1 MSKRPAQHVI
11 DPIQATSTYELVVDQ
26 VRRAIHLG
34 RFLPGDK
41 LPPERE
47 LARQLGVS
55 RTTVREAVRV
65 LEDEGLVE
73 SRRGATGGLVVL
85 KPGWTDQALRKTVRE
100 HLNAI
105 REVFDYRTA
114 VECAASGLAA
124 ERRTKADVAMLHRIL
139 TEMGG
144 LVETEQARGRIEN
157 VPQFGAADAAF
168 HLGIARAARNAYL
181 LQAVEDARAAMFLP
195 VGAVFQRLVDNAN
208 DFHEAIFTA
217 IEAQMP
223 RAAEE
228 AMRAHIAASR
238 QSVEEFLK

>member
-1 MSKRPAQHVI
+1 MTTAQYII
-11 DPIQATSTYELVVDQ
+11 DPIHTASTYELVVDQ
-26 VRRAIHLG
+26 IRRAIHLG

-65 LEDEGLVE
+65 LEGEGLVE
-73 SRRGATGGLVVL
+73 SRRGATGGLIVL
-85 KPGWTDQALRKTVRE
+85 KPGWSDQALRKTVRE
-100 HLNAI
+100 HLDAI

-114 VECAASGLAA
+114 VECAAAGLAA
-124 ERRTKADVAMLHRIL
+124 ERRSKADVAALRRIL
-139 TEMGG
+139 TEMSVF
-144 LVETEQARGRIEN
+144 VETEQTRGQIEN

-168 HLGIARAARNAYL
+168 HLGIARAARNTYL
-181 LQAVEDARAAMFLP
+181 LQAVEDARAAMFQP
-195 VGAVFQRLVDNAN
+195 IGAVFQRLVDNAN

-217 IEAQMP
+217 IESQMP

-228 AMRAHIAASR
+228 AMRAHIDASR
-238 QSVEEFLK
+238 QSVEEYLK